1 MAKESKKDIL
11 TELSGHLAAAAD
23 CVSFVRD
30 KEVSDANAISDSDS
44 EWAKEKYRLLMSLL
58 EEVDSKRGR

>member
-11 TELSGHLAAAAD
+11 LELSGHLAAAAD
-23 CVSFVRD
+23 CVSFIRD
-30 KEVSDANAISDSDS
+30 KEVSDPNSVIDSDA
-44 EWAKEKYRLLMSLL
+44 EWAKEKYNVLMRLL